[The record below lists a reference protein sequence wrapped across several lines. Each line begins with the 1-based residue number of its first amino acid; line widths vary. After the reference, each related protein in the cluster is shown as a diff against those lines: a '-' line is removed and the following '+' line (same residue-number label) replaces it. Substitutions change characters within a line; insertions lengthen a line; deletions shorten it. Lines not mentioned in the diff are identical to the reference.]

1 METAYSII
9 LKTDRYSGVIN
20 FRLALAGLGL
30 LLVLSPMMH
39 YASAH
44 EELNSGD
51 DSIGNYEIQVATDPE
66 IPQANHPFKLSF
78 RVLNHDKASNLLN
91 SFDTR
96 LSEVDHFRMGVRIYY
111 NDELV
116 DTIPVQDYKGG
127 EWSTTY
133 QFHESGNHVM
143 YVDLY
148 DVGPNGKLL
157 TFDFNISVLDIFGPI
172 FQYIISAGGMG
183 VFVLLGW
190 VVLTRKRAKA
200 KRGSV
205 GSARKDTR
213 EF

>member
-1 METAYSII
+1 M
-9 LKTDRYSGVIN
+9 IN
-20 FRLALAGLGL
+20 FRLVAAGLGL

-39 YASAH
+39 YANAH
-44 EELNSGD
+44 ENLNSGD
-51 DSIGNYEIQVATDPE
+51 ESIGNYEVQVATDPE

-96 LSEVDHFRMGVRIYY
+96 LSEVDHFRMGVRIYD
-111 NDELV
+111 NNELV

-133 QFHESGNHVM
+133 LFHESGNHVM

-148 DVGPNGKLL
+148 DVGPNGQPL

-172 FQYIISAGGMG
+172 FQYIISAGGIG

-205 GSARKDTR
+205 GST
-213 EF
+213 

>member
-1 METAYSII
+1 M
-9 LKTDRYSGVIN
+9 IN

-111 NDELV
+111 NNELV

-127 EWSTTY
+127 EWSTQY
-133 QFHESGNHVM
+133 LFHESGNHVM

-148 DVGPNGKLL
+148 DVGPNGTPL
-157 TFDFNISVLDIFGPI
+157 TFDFNISVLDVFGPI

-205 GSARKDTR
+205 GSARKDAR